1 MSPEQG
7 YHILLHASLLAY
19 CRIQAVYFTHGS
31 VIRWIRRDD
40 VDLVRIMLDAI
51 QDRFR
56 ERTVIA
62 SQLIEPAI
70 AIILRAKDGR

>member
-1 MSPEQG
+1 MPDPTR
-7 YHILLHASLLAY
+7 ILHA
-19 CRIQAVYFTHGS
+19 
-31 VIRWIRRDD
+31 WICNSPVRRDD

-70 AIILRAKDGR
+70 AIILRTKDG